1 MTDLLTP
8 FDLHRVE
15 VGGEIGRRIDMTL
28 RRNLLVLDVDK
39 DFIAPFRHQEG
50 ITDGRAT
57 HYVALGK
64 LIDAAVSFAAYIG
77 DPEVASFKDHIVR
90 ETVKAQGPDGYI
102 GTMKPAERMQR
113 NYDIHE
119 MAYIVLGLARN
130 YGQFGDDASVK
141 AAVGLANYIM
151 DNWAGANQKL
161 TTCGL
166 EQAFIALSNV
176 TGDRAYSDFSA
187 DTKMGKRIG
196 YATLR
201 EWQRPVEGHTYRYLA
216 RCLAQQDLY
225 RVQPQDSLLNQSRR
239 AVEYLTSSDGLV
251 ITGTCSYGEVWHG
264 DQNGSGHLGES
275 CATAYLI
282 RLLDSLIRL
291 EGDLRYGDIMER
303 SIYNALFGAQSTDGR
318 RLRYYTAFEGG
329 RTYFDEERSAK
340 NPDEPKVRLNSYD
353 TYCCPGNFRRIMAEL
368 PSKVYYRT
376 ADGLAINLYTSSAA
390 EIDLGEGV
398 SLAVQQKTDYPNSGD
413 VEIYLTPSKSI
424 TFPLRLRIP
433 RWCSQGQVL
442 VNGEPEDGPV
452 VGGTSIEI
460 TRNWEAG
467 DLVTLHMPMP
477 WRFIRGRKRQAGRV
491 ALMRGPV
498 LYCLGPAHNNGLTT
512 GVDLSKIT
520 IDLASLEA
528 PTEDDTVRPGGL
540 KCSVLARYGD
550 RDSKQSPDLRL
561 HPTEFPD
568 PTGEAVYFVP
578 SEDIAVPDELID

>member
-1 MTDLLTP
+1 
-8 FDLHRVE
+8 
-15 VGGEIGRRIDMTL
+15 
-28 RRNLLVLDVDK
+28 
-39 DFIAPFRHQEG
+39 
-50 ITDGRAT
+50 
-57 HYVALGK
+57 
-64 LIDAAVSFAAYIG
+64 
-77 DPEVASFKDHIVR
+77 
-90 ETVKAQGPDGYI
+90 
-102 GTMKPAERMQR
+102 
-113 NYDIHE
+113 
-119 MAYIVLGLARN
+119 
-130 YGQFGDDASVK
+130 
-141 AAVGLANYIM
+141 M

-452 VGGTSIEI
+452 VGGTSIGI

-512 GVDLSKIT
+512 GV
-520 IDLASLEA
+520 ALEA
-528 PTEDDTVRPGGL
+528 
-540 KCSVLARYGD
+540 
-550 RDSKQSPDLRL
+550 
-561 HPTEFPD
+561 
-568 PTGEAVYFVP
+568 
-578 SEDIAVPDELID
+578 

>member
-1 MTDLLTP
+1 
-8 FDLHRVE
+8 
-15 VGGEIGRRIDMTL
+15 
-28 RRNLLVLDVDK
+28 
-39 DFIAPFRHQEG
+39 
-50 ITDGRAT
+50 
-57 HYVALGK
+57 
-64 LIDAAVSFAAYIG
+64 
-77 DPEVASFKDHIVR
+77 
-90 ETVKAQGPDGYI
+90 
-102 GTMKPAERMQR
+102 
-113 NYDIHE
+113 
-119 MAYIVLGLARN
+119 
-130 YGQFGDDASVK
+130 
-141 AAVGLANYIM
+141 M

-291 EGDLRYGDIMER
+291 EGDLRYGDIIER

-512 GVDLSKIT
+512 GVDLI
-520 IDLASLEA
+520 L
-528 PTEDDTVRPGGL
+528 
-540 KCSVLARYGD
+540 
-550 RDSKQSPDLRL
+550 
-561 HPTEFPD
+561 
-568 PTGEAVYFVP
+568 P
-578 SEDIAVPDELID
+578 SRGVFRGQDYD